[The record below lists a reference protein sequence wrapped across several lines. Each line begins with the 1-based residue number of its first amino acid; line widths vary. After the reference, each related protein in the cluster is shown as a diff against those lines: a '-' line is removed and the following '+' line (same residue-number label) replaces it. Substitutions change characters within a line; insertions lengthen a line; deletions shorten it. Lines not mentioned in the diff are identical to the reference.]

1 MHATITPATL
11 AFDPDGHPY
20 SPFFDDVYHT
30 TSGGLGQA
38 QQVFLACNGLP
49 SRWAGRAAFTIVETG
64 FGLGLNFLATW
75 AAWRADPARSRRLH
89 FISIEKHPF
98 RVDDLARLQ
107 AAWPELAELSA
118 GLRRQW
124 PALLPGVHRLG
135 FDDGRV
141 TLDLVFG
148 DAVQA
153 LPLVEARADAFY
165 LDGFSPACNPDM
177 WSPAV
182 FAQLARLA
190 APGAS
195 LATWS
200 VAGEV
205 RRGLQAVGFAVERR
219 PGFGGKRQM
228 LAGRFEGAAPSPEA
242 PAERRALVIGAGV
255 AGSSVAERLAARG
268 WQVVVVDEAYID
280 FSENAKS
287 VIDLAAT
294 TPDML
299 VLRTMSKL
307 YGMAGTRFGY
317 AIGTPDVLKGLRH
330 FGVNSLS
337 VVSMSAAIA
346 SLNDPDVIPSRR
358 ALNKKTREETV
369 AFLNKLGYKTTRSE
383 SNCFLVDV
391 KRPAREFQDDMSTWG
406 VMVGRSWPG
415 FPNQSRITIGSPE
428 EMARFREAFA
438 KVAKGQ
444 KGPLPVPP
452 PFKLGMVEGGMMV
465 KDGVIVGFA

>member
-1 MHATITPATL
+1 M
-11 AFDPDGHPY
+11 
-20 SPFFDDVYHT
+20 
-30 TSGGLGQA
+30 TSSL
-38 QQVFLACNGLP
+38 
-49 SRWAGRAAFTIVETG
+49 
-64 FGLGLNFLATW
+64 
-75 AAWRADPARSRRLH
+75 SRRSFLRG
-89 FISIEKHPF
+89 SAM
-98 RVDDLARLQ
+98 LAG
-107 AAWPELAELSA
+107 AAASA
-118 GLRRQW
+118 GLPTLALAKKS
-124 PALLPGVHRLG
+124 PAAPAAVADGDVSKLPAVEIAANEYWTGPCDAAQKAMVAIVPQGNRYLFKELAPKVYETLVSHWNLPGRESVIAYHGSTPPLTNVMLAYTGPDKPLITADPTFEAGWEAAASTGAKVIKIPGRK
-135 FDDGRV
+135 DDSH
-141 TLDLVFG
+141 D
-148 DAVQA
+148 VQA
-153 LPLVEARADAFY
+153 MCKKA
-165 LDGFSPACNPDM
+165 N
-177 WSPAV
+177 
-182 FAQLARLA
+182 
-190 APGAS
+190 
-195 LATWS
+195 
-200 VAGEV
+200 EV
-205 RRGLQAVGFAVERR
+205 
-219 PGFGGKRQM
+219 
-228 LAGRFEGAAPSPEA
+228 
-242 PAERRALVIGAGV
+242 GAGV
-255 AGSSVAERLAARG
+255 LYICNPNNPTGAITMRSDIEYALANKPAGCVL
-268 WQVVVVDEAYID
+268 VVDEAYID

-369 AFLNKLGYKTTRSE
+369 AFINKLGYKTTKSE